1 MELELKNGEIIKLE
15 IGILFL
21 EYLDDYSGGAKKVI
35 EDFEN
40 KENFMYIANHFIYSA
55 IASCY
60 DSPLSYRQALRLVRM
75 QDYAK
80 IIDFISEN
88 LDVIKESID
97 NKSIKNVNETVQIH
111 TKHF

>member
-1 MELELKNGEIIKLE
+1 MKLELKNGEVIKLE

-21 EYLDDYSGGAKKVI
+21 EYLDDYAGGAKQVI

-40 KENFMYIANHFIYSA
+40 KVNFMYIANHFIYSA

-60 DSPLSYRQALRLVRM
+60 DSPLTYRQALRLIRL
-75 QDYAK
+75 QDYEK

-88 LDVIKESID
+88 LDVIKKAID
-97 NKSIKNVNETVQIH
+97 DKSIENVNDTMQVRA
-111 TKHF
+111 KHF